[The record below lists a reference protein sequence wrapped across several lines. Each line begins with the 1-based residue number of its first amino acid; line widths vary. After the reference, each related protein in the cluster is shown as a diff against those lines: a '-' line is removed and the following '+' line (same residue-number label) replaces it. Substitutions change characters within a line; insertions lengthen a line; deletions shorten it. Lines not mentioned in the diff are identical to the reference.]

1 MERVVVV
8 GGGQAGLSVV
18 SKLRTLDYSGKITM
32 ICGEPELPYQ
42 RPPLSKKYLTGEME
56 KTRLYLRQQSYYTEN
71 NIDLMLGTRC
81 EEIDINASSV
91 KANGQS
97 IPYDHLV
104 LTTGSHP
111 TKLPARLGGDLG
123 GLYYIRDLAD
133 ITALQPEL
141 EENRKVLVVGGGF
154 IGLETASALISKG
167 LQVTIVEAAERIM
180 QRVVAPETSAYFRNL
195 HTSKGA
201 RLLEGVGLKQ
211 LEGGERVQKAVLSN
225 DDELDVDFV
234 IVGIGVQ
241 PGDALAKEAG
251 LDISN
256 GIRVNAKGQT
266 SHANI
271 WASGDCTSFPWQ
283 DTFIRLESV
292 QNAIDQSE
300 TVAEN
305 IMGAG
310 KDYEF
315 VPWFWTD
322 QYEAKLQISGLGT
335 GYASI
340 ITRQGNLEDSV
351 SFWYMRD
358 DDLIAVDAINDPR
371 SYMVGKRILEQ
382 GISVD
387 PETLGNP
394 DSDLKQ
400 LLRSKR

>member
-18 SKLRTLDYSGKITM
+18 SKLRALDYSGKITM

-71 NIDLMLGTRC
+71 NIDLMLGTCC

-141 EENRKVLVVGGGF
+141 GENRKVLVVGGGF

-211 LEGGERVQKAVLSN
+211 LEGKDRVQKAVLSN
-225 DDELDVDFV
+225 NNELDVDFV

-305 IMGAG
+305 IMGAD

-335 GYASI
+335 GYTSI

>member
-18 SKLRTLDYSGKITM
+18 SKLRALDYSGKITM

-71 NIDLMLGTRC
+71 DIDLMLGIRC
-81 EEIDINASSV
+81 EEIDLNASCV

-141 EENRKVLVVGGGF
+141 EEDRKVLVVGGGF

-211 LEGGERVQKAVLSN
+211 LEGNERVRKAVLSN

-241 PGDALAKEAG
+241 PGDTLAKEAG

-266 SHANI
+266 SHTNI

-305 IMGAG
+305 IMGAD
-310 KDYEF
+310 KDYKF

-335 GYASI
+335 GYTSI

-382 GISVD
+382 EICVD

>member
-18 SKLRTLDYSGKITM
+18 SKLRALDYSGKITM

-141 EENRKVLVVGGGF
+141 EENRKALVVGGGF

-335 GYASI
+335 GYTSI